1 MSKQYSN
8 VWVFFGGGGG
18 GGACTEAN
26 FLEMT
31 SEKNFIRHFAQFNFS
46 YLSFASI
53 LKYYPILHVVKIRL
67 ASKISVKLGE
77 KLTSDF

>member
-1 MSKQYSN
+1 
-8 VWVFFGGGGG
+8 
-18 GGACTEAN
+18 
-26 FLEMT
+26 MT
-31 SEKNFIRHFAQFNFS
+31 NEKNFIRHFAQFNFS

-67 ASKISVKLGE
+67 ASKISVKLRE